1 MSTNSSTA
9 TSTEREGRESE
20 TTVSTS
26 RRAEL
31 EKEYHE
37 AILMPDSRMDNDRL
51 LWEIVRSHKFGYVT
65 KKQVL
70 NFLEGRNKHVEFPNS

>member
-9 TSTEREGRESE
+9 TGTEKEERGLE
-20 TTVSTS
+20 TTASTS